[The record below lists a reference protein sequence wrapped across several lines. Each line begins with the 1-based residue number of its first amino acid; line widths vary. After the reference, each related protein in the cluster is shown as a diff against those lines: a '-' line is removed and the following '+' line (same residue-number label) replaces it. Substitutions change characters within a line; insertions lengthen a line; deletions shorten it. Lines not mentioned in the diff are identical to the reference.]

1 MTPLLETRSLTR
13 RFGGVL
19 AVDDVSL
26 SVAERELR
34 CLIGPN
40 GAGKSTFFKCLTGQ
54 LKPSGGR
61 VFWRGRDITGA
72 DSFAIAR
79 LRIGIKTQVPSL
91 FDGLTVLEGVVLAL
105 RRAYGE
111 AEARARALA
120 TLERLEIDRLALGQV
135 GLLAHGQRQLVELA
149 MVVAPEPDLIIL
161 DEPTA
166 GMSAEE
172 TRRAA
177 ALIRELNRQH
187 AIIVVEHDMQFI
199 RSIART
205 VTVFH
210 QGRVLTEDNVERV
223 LADPRVR
230 DVYLG
235 KSPECARASVP
246 FRVTGPA

>member
-1 MTPLLETRSLTR
+1 VTPILETRSLSM
-13 RFGGVL
+13 RFGGVV

-26 SVAERELR
+26 RVAEGELR

-54 LKPSGGR
+54 LKPSNGR
-61 VFWRGRDITGA
+61 ILWRGRDVTGA

-79 LRIGIKTQVPSL
+79 LGVGIKTQVPSL
-91 FDGLTVLEGVVLAL
+91 FDGLTVMESVVLAL
-105 RRAYGE
+105 RRSHD
-111 AEARARALA
+111 EARARVRAMA
-120 TLERLEIDRLALGQV
+120 ALERLAVDHLAPRQV

-149 MVVAPEPDLIIL
+149 MVVAPEPDLVIL

-177 ALIRELNRQH
+177 ELIRDLNQRH

-210 QGRVLTEDNVERV
+210 QGRVLVEDTVERV
-223 LADPRVR
+223 LANPQVR

-235 KSPECARASVP
+235 KSVVRARL
-246 FRVTGPA
+246 PA